1 LLFAYSLK
9 YPSLNLIEFTSKGMY
24 CGPGDFYIDPWR
36 PVERAL
42 ITHGHADHSRFGH
55 KYYLSQQDTIPIMRA
70 RLGFNLY
77 EGVGYGEIRMINGVK
92 VSFHPAGHIIGSAQ
106 IRVEYKGEVWVASG
120 DYKTEDDGI
129 SPAFEPVR
137 CDTFITE
144 STFGLPVYNWNSQK
158 AIFEDM
164 NQWWQHNKERGIA
177 SVILAYSL
185 GKAQRILFNIDHN
198 IGPIYLHGAIEN
210 MNNAIIEAGYKLP
223 FCQKVDMGMKKDFK
237 HALIIAPPSAAG
249 SSWLKKFNPYS
260 LGVASGW
267 MAVRGGRSWQS
278 ADKGFALSDHAD
290 WQGLNWAIKLTGA
303 ERIIVTHGYT
313 DVFSKWLCEKG
324 YDARTVKTEF
334 TGESPGSNVVDDE
347 SIIVEEQES

>member
-1 LLFAYSLK
+1 M
-9 YPSLNLIEFTSKGMY
+9 NLIEFTPKGMY
-24 CGPGDFYIDPWR
+24 CEPGGFYIDPWR

-42 ITHGHADHSRFGH
+42 ITHAHSDHSRYGH
-55 KYYLSQQDTIPIMRA
+55 KYYLSHHDSIPIMKA
-70 RLGFNLY
+70 RLGPNLF
-77 EGVGYGEIRMINGVK
+77 EGLEYGEYRMINGVK

-106 IRVEYKGEVWVASG
+106 IRLEHKGEVWVASG

-129 SPAFEPVR
+129 SPVFEPVK

-144 STFGLPVYNWNSQK
+144 STFGLPVYNWSPQK

-164 NQWWQHNKERGIA
+164 NQWWQHNKERGIV

-185 GKAQRILFNIDHN
+185 GKAQRILFNVDQN

-210 MNNAIIEAGYKLP
+210 MNNAVIEAGYKLP
-223 FCQKVDMGMKKDFK
+223 FSKKVEPGMKKDVFK
-237 HALIIAPPSAAG
+237 GALIIAPPSAAG
-249 SSWLKKFNPYS
+249 SAWLKKFNPYS

-290 WQGLNWAIKLTGA
+290 WQGLNWAIKATGA
-303 ERIIVTHGYT
+303 ERVIVTHGYT

-324 YDARTVKTEF
+324 YDARTVKTQF
-334 TGESPGSNVVDDE
+334 TGDSLVANMEDDGE
-347 SIIVEEQES
+347 IMVEEQES